1 MTSVRYQDSFAK
13 INILTSIYKKP
24 TYLMINPCLMDIT
37 IHFNIKKWR
46 CMHRLINEFNIVIR
60 YKVWRV
66 FPINEMVWFLICKHT
81 TRLKMGVDQN
91 HYCNLFW
98 RITNALIC
106 TTKIGK
112 GRLAFLFAYSIFL
125 KKLHNR
131 VCNTKYEDGSRHNTN

>member
-1 MTSVRYQDSFAK
+1 MTWARYQDSFVK
-13 INILTSIYKKP
+13 LTFYP
-24 TYLMINPCLMDIT
+24 AYMEFQLFDDEYLFDDIT
-37 IHFNIKKWR
+37 LYRYCIFRYNVYSLRSFSYEWNG
-46 CMHRLINEFNIVIR
+46 LI
-60 YKVWRV
+60 
-66 FPINEMVWFLICKHT
+66 LICKHT